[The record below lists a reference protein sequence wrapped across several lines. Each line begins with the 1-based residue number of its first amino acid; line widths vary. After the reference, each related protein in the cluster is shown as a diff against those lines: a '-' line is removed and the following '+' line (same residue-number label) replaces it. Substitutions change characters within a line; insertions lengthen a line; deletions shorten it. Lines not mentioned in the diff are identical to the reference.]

1 MEKTIK
7 LASKEVNLL
16 YFILTKQAEELNEDI
31 KKVRKGSPALH
42 ILEKMAE
49 ELDEIVYKLEQV
61 K

>member
-16 YFILTKQAEELNEDI
+16 YFILTKQAEELNKDI
-31 KKVRKGSPALH
+31 EKVRKGSPALH

-49 ELDEIVYKLEQV
+49 ELEEIVYKLEQV